1 MAFGEK
7 ILEYKDDILNTLSR
21 LIKIDSVSAEGSEKP
36 QQALE
41 FMLNSASEMGFTAQ
55 SFDNLVGH
63 IQYGDGKK
71 LCGVLTHLDVVP
83 AGNGWT
89 VPPFELTHKNGRLYG
104 RGIADNKGSA
114 VVALY
119 CLKALKDNGIEA
131 NSTIRLILG
140 TNEETGM
147 TDVEHYFSK
156 MPIPDVSFTPDSDYG
171 ICNCE
176 KGILQFSLIGKNNS
190 DVITSAKAGCAVNA
204 VPDRADFTIATD
216 KRLESKSSEITEEYL
231 AVNGNMLTATGISAH
246 AMEPHKGFNS
256 ITNAIKKLKTL
267 YTEGLG
273 DIPEFINRYISTDT
287 DGALLGIAC
296 SDKQSGSLT
305 INVGVLDINENTAT
319 ARVDIRY
326 PVTADYNQIV
336 ERIEKLAQA
345 YNLDF
350 KVDSHLAPLNVPEDS
365 KIIST
370 LQTAYKEITGNLPNL
385 YSTGGGTYA
394 RSLGNKGV
402 AFGPVFPDDYSN
414 MHKADESLDEEK
426 FFLHAQICLEAMYRM
441 FTE

>member
-7 ILEYKDDILNTLSR
+7 ILEYKSDILNTLAQ

-41 FMLNSASEMGFTAQ
+41 FMLSTAREMGFTTENV
-55 SFDNLVGH
+55 DNLAGH
-63 IQYGDGKK
+63 IQYGNGEK

-83 AGNGWT
+83 SGQGWS
-89 VPPFELTHKNGRLYG
+89 VEPFKLTRKNGRLYG
-104 RGIADNKGSA
+104 RGVADNKGSA

-119 CLKALKDNGIEA
+119 CLKALKDNGVVS
-131 NSTIRLILG
+131 NSTMRLILG

-147 TDVEHYFSK
+147 TDVKHYFSK
-156 MPIPDVSFTPDSDYG
+156 MPVPDVSFTPDSDYG

-176 KGILQFSLIGKNNS
+176 KGILQFSLTGKNNS
-190 DVITSAKAGCAVNA
+190 SLVKSAKAGCAVNA
-204 VPDRADFTIATD
+204 VPDRAEFT
-216 KRLESKSSEITEEYL
+216 L
-231 AVNGNMLTATGISAH
+231 ADIKDEFAEDCFNVEGNTLVSTGTASH

-256 ITNAIKKLKTL
+256 VTNAIRNLKAV
-267 YTEGLG
+267 YNEYLG
-273 DIPEFINRYISTDT
+273 DIPEFISKHIGTDT
-287 DGALLGIAC
+287 NGKLLGIEYA
-296 SDKQSGSLT
+296 DKQSGELT
-305 INVGVLDINENTAT
+305 INVGVLEITEQTAK
-319 ARVDIRY
+319 VKIDIRY
-326 PVTADYNQIV
+326 PVTADYNEILDK
-336 ERIEKLAQA
+336 IKKTAQE
-345 YNLDF
+345 YNLELR
-350 KVDSHLAPLNVPEDS
+350 VDSHLKPLNVPENS
-365 KIIST
+365 SIIST
-370 LQTAYKEITGNLPNL
+370 LQTAYKEITGQLPNL

-394 RSLGNKGV
+394 RSLGNRGV

>member
-7 ILEYKDDILNTLSR
+7 ILEYKDDILKTLAEVVA
-21 LIKIDSVSAEGSEKP
+21 IDSVSAEGSEKP

-41 FMLNSASEMGFTAQ
+41 LMLNTARKMGLTAEN
-55 SFDNLVGH
+55 FDNLAGH
-63 IQYGDGKK
+63 IQYGNGKK

-83 AGNGWT
+83 SGQGWS
-89 VPPFELTHKNGRLYG
+89 VEPFKLTRKDGRLYG
-104 RGIADNKGSA
+104 RGVADDKGSA

-131 NSTIRLILG
+131 DSTVRLILG

-156 MPIPDVSFTPDSDYG
+156 MPVPDVSFTPDSDYG

-176 KGILQFSLIGKNNS
+176 KGILQFSLTGKNNS
-190 DVITSAKAGCAVNA
+190 SVITNAKAGCAVNA
-204 VPDRADFTIATD
+204 VPDKAKFI
-216 KRLESKSSEITEEYL
+216 LEEIENGEFVEEFL
-231 AVNGNMLTATGISAH
+231 NLEDNVLVSTGTASH

-256 ITNAIKKLKTL
+256 VTHAIKKLKAV
-267 YTEGLG
+267 YNSDNLG
-273 DIPEFINRYISTDT
+273 DIPEFINKYIGTGT
-287 DGALLGIAC
+287 DGKLLGINC
-296 SDKQSGSLT
+296 SDEQSGELT
-305 INVGVLDINENTAT
+305 INVGVLDINESTAT
-319 ARVDIRY
+319 AKIDIRY
-326 PVTADYNQIV
+326 PVTADYEEIV
-336 ERIEKLAQA
+336 DKIKKSAEN
-345 YNLDF
+345 YNLEF
-350 KVDSHLAPLNVPEDS
+350 KVESHLPPLNVPENS
-365 KIIST
+365 SIIST
-370 LQTAYKEITGNLPNL
+370 LQTAYKEITGKLPDL

-414 MHKADESLDEEK
+414 MHKADESLNEEK
-426 FFLHAQICLEAMYRM
+426 FFLHAQICLEAIYRM